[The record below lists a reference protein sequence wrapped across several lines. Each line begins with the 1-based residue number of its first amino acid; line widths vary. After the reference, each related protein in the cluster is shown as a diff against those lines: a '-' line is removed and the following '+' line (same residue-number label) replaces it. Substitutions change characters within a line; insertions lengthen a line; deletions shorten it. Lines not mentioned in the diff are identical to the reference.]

1 MFPPMVRKVR
11 DLYAGR
17 LLDANYDCATSFAIF
32 AIFTAIRRASLR
44 VSSFVV
50 LCVMMLCVSVVRLG
64 GNSLLLRVVKK
75 LTPCRVGITIA
86 EKAVLS
92 ICGRCGCNADAKG

>member
-1 MFPPMVRKVR
+1 MVRKVR

-44 VSSFVV
+44 KIAD
-50 LCVMMLCVSVVRLG
+50 LTTP
-64 GNSLLLRVVKK
+64 LLSPA
-75 LTPCRVGITIA
+75 T
-86 EKAVLS
+86 
-92 ICGRCGCNADAKG
+92 DW